1 MLKLCRL
8 SSREDEY
15 QLSNLMAKYENLL
28 PEQIGIGEYFTCNG
42 SSKLNSIFNEV
53 QNQIIKHNKKK

>member
-1 MLKLCRL
+1 
-8 SSREDEY
+8 
-15 QLSNLMAKYENLL
+15 MAKYENLL